1 MWSESPSILGL
12 TETWIRPEDSATPA
26 ALSSNFSFS
35 HSPRQSGRG
44 QLGNFVDELDV
55 LLSTFPEDGTP
66 LLVFGDFNIH
76 HEKPHATDFTS
87 LLASFD
93 LKRLI
98 TTATHKSGNQL
109 DLVYIRNCTTEN
121 ILVTPLHVSDHFLIT
136 FSLQLSTPAPP
147 PPPPVTFRR
156 NLRSLSPSHLS
167 SAVSSSLPPPSQFSS
182 LDVNTATDT
191 LCSTLISSL
200 DIICPLSSRP
210 ARATPSNPWL
220 SEVLRE
226 HRTELRAAERK
237 WHKSKDA
244 SDLSMYQSLLSSFS
258 VDVHAAKSSY
268 FHNKINSSSNTRL
281 LFKTFN
287 SLLCPPPPPPASSL
301 TADDFTTFFT
311 NKTTAISSQFSAPHT
326 QEPRPTPSTANTP
339 LSSFSS
345 LTEEEVSTLLLSSH
359 PTTCPLDP
367 IPSHLL
373 QAISPTLLPSLTHII
388 NSSLHTGTFPTAFK
402 QARVTPLLKKP
413 TLNTSFVENYR
424 PISLLPFIAK
434 TLERAVFN
442 QLTSFLSLNNQL
454 DVNQSGFKKG
464 HSTETA
470 LLSVTE
476 ALRIAKAASKSSV
489 LILLDLSAA
498 FDTVNHQILLS
509 TLSSLGITGTSLHWF
524 ESYLTG
530 RSFKVAWRGE
540 VSRAHQLTTGV
551 PQGSVL
557 GPLLFSIYTTSLGHI
572 IQAHGFSYHC
582 YADDTQLFLS
592 FQPDDPTVAARVS
605 SCLADI
611 STWMKEHHLQL
622 NLAKTELLVLP
633 ANPSLQHDFTIQLE
647 SSLITPSR
655 SVRNLGVTFDDQ
667 LTFTDHISKTARS
680 CRFALHNIRK
690 IRPFLTE
697 HATQLIVQALVI
709 SRLDYCNAL
718 LAGLPACATKP
729 LQMTQNAAARLVFN
743 EPKRAHVTPL
753 FTSLHWLPLA
763 ARIKFKNMQKT
774 DSGLYTAKT
783 IGQKDTIVAEHSVSV
798 IDPVDSPVLNWNA
811 IMISVNSCIV
821 NVSCSGY
828 VLTLSTSYHTN
839 SCREEQVT
847 STAMQ
852 TLTLHCI
859 ENIVVCNYSNPV
871 SWKNDTIE
879 INPICTPHEQTLTE
893 NPKESNSPLNWHL
906 MIGTIIAVVPLVVL
920 AAVSVICCSYKKH
933 KKGAQ
938 EENQT
943 IYAQVQP
950 KIKEQRPLE
959 MLEKSANP
967 QTVYGFTGEYKQT
980 HNTSQNMPS
989 PEPKIKEQRPLEM
1002 LEKSANPQTV
1012 YGFTG
1017 EYKQTHNTSQNMPS
1031 PEDRVDFNDET
1042 FSLTLKNMQKT
1053 DTGLYTA
1060 RTSGESEK
1068 NIVTYKV
1075 SVIDAVDAP
1084 VLTVNS
1090 NWSSSD
1096 SCTVNFTCRAHDL
1109 MINSSY
1115 QNNRCSPQ
1123 EVTSQINTLILDCS
1137 EESIICNHSNT
1148 VSWKK
1153 DRIDITQL
1161 CVNNKVCAN
1170 PLNQNGTHT
1179 PGHSMNDHRTSL
1191 QNGHDVDI
1199 SHKDNDNTTEPQQPL
1214 LTDTISA
1221 EPCPQSSPQ
1230 TDILELLQDSA
1241 PKDDF
1246 LENSQGSQD
1255 SISQPPIT
1263 PEQQPLSPDTFSL
1276 SPATPLLCF
1285 SQKMEELVHAGT
1297 RLSHSFAASPQ
1308 ISTKKRRAPLPPK
1321 PAGPAH
1327 PPPASVRALRPLPQ
1341 RQGPHPPPSARDPVD
1356 SPVLNWNITMIS
1368 VNSCIVNVTCSGHD
1382 RTISNSYHSNNC
1394 SQEEVTSFE
1403 MQALTMYCKE
1413 DIVIC
1418 NYSNP
1423 VSWKNDTIQIKQLCT
1438 PYENKSIEENNSYF
1452 PLLWLMVIVISA
1464 SLMILVATGV
1474 LYCFCKNHNKGA
1486 QEEIDQTIYA
1496 QVQDSDSSPTRP
1508 PLDSNL
1514 DLDLIGKG
1522 LGLNSTKM
1530 VLQPEMEVQR
1540 PLEML
1545 EKSTT
1550 TQTVYRSKH
1559 K

>member
-1 MWSESPSILGL
+1 MVRQTVFSPSFCASPTVQIIPAGPATSILEAQL
-12 TETWIRPEDSATPA
+12 ERASAFARILCSPCYFIVV
-26 ALSSNFSFS
+26 FS
-35 HSPRQSGRG
+35 PG

-76 HEKPHATDFTS
+76 LEKPHATDFTS

-109 DLVYIRNCTTEN
+109 DLVYTRNCTTEN

-210 ARATPSNPWL
+210 ARTTPSNPWL

-226 HRTELRAAERK
+226 HRTKLRAAERK

-301 TADDFTTFFT
+301 TADDFATFFT

-413 TLNTSFVENYR
+413 TLNTSLVENYR

-729 LQMTQNAAARLVFN
+729 LQMIQNAAARLVFN

-753 FTSLHWLPLA
+753 FISLHWLPLA
-763 ARIKFKNMQKT
+763 ARIKFKALTLAYRTITGSAPSYFHSLLRVYIPTRHLRSVNERRLVVPSQKAT
-774 DSGLYTAKT
+774 KSLSRTFSFT
-783 IGQKDTIVAEHSVSV
+783 V
-798 IDPVDSPVLNWNA
+798 PCWWNA
-811 IMISVNSCIV
+811 LPTLIRNAESLTTFKKQLKTNLFREH
-821 NVSCSGY
+821 
-828 VLTLSTSYHTN
+828 LTL
-839 SCREEQVT
+839 
-847 STAMQ
+847 
-852 TLTLHCI
+852 
-859 ENIVVCNYSNPV
+859 
-871 SWKNDTIE
+871 
-879 INPICTPHEQTLTE
+879 
-893 NPKESNSPLNWHL
+893 
-906 MIGTIIAVVPLVVL
+906 
-920 AAVSVICCSYKKH
+920 
-933 KKGAQ
+933 
-938 EENQT
+938 
-943 IYAQVQP
+943 
-950 KIKEQRPLE
+950 
-959 MLEKSANP
+959 
-967 QTVYGFTGEYKQT
+967 
-980 HNTSQNMPS
+980 
-989 PEPKIKEQRPLEM
+989 
-1002 LEKSANPQTV
+1002 
-1012 YGFTG
+1012 
-1017 EYKQTHNTSQNMPS
+1017 
-1031 PEDRVDFNDET
+1031 
-1042 FSLTLKNMQKT
+1042 
-1053 DTGLYTA
+1053 
-1060 RTSGESEK
+1060 
-1068 NIVTYKV
+1068 
-1075 SVIDAVDAP
+1075 
-1084 VLTVNS
+1084 
-1090 NWSSSD
+1090 
-1096 SCTVNFTCRAHDL
+1096 
-1109 MINSSY
+1109 
-1115 QNNRCSPQ
+1115 
-1123 EVTSQINTLILDCS
+1123 
-1137 EESIICNHSNT
+1137 
-1148 VSWKK
+1148 
-1153 DRIDITQL
+1153 
-1161 CVNNKVCAN
+1161 
-1170 PLNQNGTHT
+1170 
-1179 PGHSMNDHRTSL
+1179 
-1191 QNGHDVDI
+1191 
-1199 SHKDNDNTTEPQQPL
+1199 
-1214 LTDTISA
+1214 
-1221 EPCPQSSPQ
+1221 
-1230 TDILELLQDSA
+1230 
-1241 PKDDF
+1241 
-1246 LENSQGSQD
+1246 
-1255 SISQPPIT
+1255 
-1263 PEQQPLSPDTFSL
+1263 
-1276 SPATPLLCF
+1276 
-1285 SQKMEELVHAGT
+1285 
-1297 RLSHSFAASPQ
+1297 
-1308 ISTKKRRAPLPPK
+1308 
-1321 PAGPAH
+1321 
-1327 PPPASVRALRPLPQ
+1327 
-1341 RQGPHPPPSARDPVD
+1341 
-1356 SPVLNWNITMIS
+1356 
-1368 VNSCIVNVTCSGHD
+1368 
-1382 RTISNSYHSNNC
+1382 
-1394 SQEEVTSFE
+1394 
-1403 MQALTMYCKE
+1403 
-1413 DIVIC
+1413 
-1418 NYSNP
+1418 
-1423 VSWKNDTIQIKQLCT
+1423 
-1438 PYENKSIEENNSYF
+1438 
-1452 PLLWLMVIVISA
+1452 
-1464 SLMILVATGV
+1464 
-1474 LYCFCKNHNKGA
+1474 
-1486 QEEIDQTIYA
+1486 
-1496 QVQDSDSSPTRP
+1496 
-1508 PLDSNL
+1508 
-1514 DLDLIGKG
+1514 
-1522 LGLNSTKM
+1522 
-1530 VLQPEMEVQR
+1530 
-1540 PLEML
+1540 
-1545 EKSTT
+1545 
-1550 TQTVYRSKH
+1550 
-1559 K
+1559 